1 MGKARL
7 IFKGKLLRLYTKTV
21 RLPNGYRACLEMIE
35 HPGAALV
42 VPFLS
47 RDRIIMLKQFRPV
60 VNKYLYE
67 APAGTLDRNEPPL
80 ACARREIVE
89 ETGYSAA
96 RFSRLGEIYTVPGY
110 STEKITIYKA
120 QGLQKRHRVPEEDE
134 VIETLVVTRRQ
145 VKALFRKGAITDAKT
160 ICALSMCGWL

>member
-1 MGKARL
+1 MGKPKPV
-7 IFKGKLLRLYTKTV
+7 FNGKLLRVYTKRV
-21 RLPNGYRACLEMIE
+21 LLPNGYSVCLEMIK

-47 RDRIIMLKQFRPV
+47 SDRIILLKQFRPV
-60 VNKYLYE
+60 VDRYLYE
-67 APAGTLDRNEPPL
+67 APAGTLAKKEPPL

-89 ETGYSAA
+89 ETGYSAG
-96 RFSRLGEIYTVPGY
+96 RFIRLGEIYAVPGY
-110 STEKITIYKA
+110 STEKIAIYKA
-120 QGLQKRHRVPEEDE
+120 WRLKKRSRVPEKDE
-134 VIETLVVTRRQ
+134 VIETLVVSRRR